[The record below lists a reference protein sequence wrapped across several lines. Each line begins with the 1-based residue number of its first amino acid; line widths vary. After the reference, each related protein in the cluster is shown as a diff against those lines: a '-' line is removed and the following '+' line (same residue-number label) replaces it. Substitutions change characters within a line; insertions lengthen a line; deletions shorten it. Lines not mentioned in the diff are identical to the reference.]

1 MPTPET
7 GGPTPGPQPGEP
19 PRNPTPPGHQPPRP
33 PQGTPPPPSPHH
45 LPQNPVPE
53 PPPRQEA
60 GERPPD
66 VRPSR
71 LWYWVGALFPANL
84 LVSILLLSD
93 NPDASPGLIVGGIL
107 TPILTFMVSTITCLI
122 VLLIRSSRLSRQRAE
137 RAQRERA
144 ATMGV
149 PMGAPVG
156 APAFHPA
163 YGPPPRVEIPAKDI
177 RPRRRWMVVGALALP
192 LGIVLGATAFGT
204 GFSHH
209 QPPEHVSQVVR
220 GSGTTTFE
228 VTEEQTGSLG
238 LFSNAESDE
247 EYRFSCALDG
257 AGTPRFTE
265 KVVGF
270 SHEEWRLVQSA
281 TFNTPGRYILTC
293 DGPPDLEYVIAD
305 TDAAVAYDN
314 RMLAGV
320 GVMML
325 SGITGFVVSLVLLI
339 TVGVKRGEHRRR
351 LVREYQA
358 RAHQARF
365 QGHHPPGV

>member
-1 MPTPET
+1 M
-7 GGPTPGPQPGEP
+7 
-19 PRNPTPPGHQPPRP
+19 
-33 PQGTPPPPSPHH
+33 
-45 LPQNPVPE
+45 
-53 PPPRQEA
+53 
-60 GERPPD
+60 
-66 VRPSR
+66 RPSR

-93 NPDASPGLIVGGIL
+93 NPEASPGLIVGGIL

-122 VLLIRSSRLSRQRAE
+122 VLLVRSSRLSRQRAE
-137 RAQRERA
+137 RAQLERA

-149 PMGAPVG
+149 PMGAPM
-156 APAFHPA
+156 FHPGYA
-163 YGPPPRVEIPAKDI
+163 PPPPRVEIPAKDI

-209 QPPEHVSQVVR
+209 QAPEHVSQVVR

-238 LFSNAESDE
+238 LFSNAQSDE

-257 AGTPRFTE
+257 AGAPRFTE

-320 GVMML
+320 GAMML
-325 SGITGFVVSLVLLI
+325 SGFAGFVVSLVLLI
-339 TVGVKRGEHRRR
+339 TVGAKRGEHRRR
-351 LVREYQA
+351 LIREYQA
-358 RAHQARF
+358 RAHATHQAPAQHR
-365 QGHHPPGV
+365 PV